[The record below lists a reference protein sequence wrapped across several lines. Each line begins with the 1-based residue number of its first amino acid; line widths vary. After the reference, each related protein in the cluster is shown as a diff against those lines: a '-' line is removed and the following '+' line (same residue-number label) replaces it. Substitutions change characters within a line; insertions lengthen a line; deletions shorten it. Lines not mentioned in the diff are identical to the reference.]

1 MWELP
6 REGNYS
12 QATLSFNFSLFYL
25 LPEDPQP
32 GASLSAGGSHL
43 NGWWCAKHFCR
54 WLSKSINYLL
64 ARIPKKSGSKGW
76 GIGVV
81 IAAVCRT
88 GSAT

>member
-1 MWELP
+1 MVVC
-6 REGNYS
+6 
-12 QATLSFNFSLFYL
+12 Q
-25 LPEDPQP
+25 
-32 GASLSAGGSHL
+32 
-43 NGWWCAKHFCR
+43 HFCR